1 MNILQRT
8 EEIRKKAQAYGQYRD
23 VAEKSGVG
31 YEWLAKFA
39 AGKIKNP
46 GVDKVSSLE
55 DFFRDHSE
63 SSTKQ

>member
-8 EEIRKKAQAYGQYRD
+8 EEIRKKAQEYGQYRD

-31 YEWLAKFA
+31 YEWLTKFA
-39 AGKIKNP
+39 SGKIKNP

-55 DFFRDHSE
+55 DFFRDPSG
-63 SSTKQ
+63 SNRKQ